1 MQALKTGFTREAGY
15 NLAIAAWREGQRFLL
30 IVMGAQTRSLS
41 FRDAKQLLRYGFI
54 ESGFEIA
61 EEPRQPTPPRPAGR
75 RTNAGA
81 TPCVP
86 ARPAAVS
93 PLGVRTGRRST
104 MATPKAFIFDAY
116 GTLFDVHSV
125 VEAGRAL
132 TRDPQALSLLWR
144 QKQLEYTWL
153 RTLMGRYEDFWA
165 VTEAALRFALGR
177 LGIAAGDE
185 AVARLMEA
193 YLSLATFPDVA
204 GALAGLAGTPLGIL
218 SNGSPRMLDAAVRSS
233 GLAGTFRHVL
243 SVDAVRAY
251 KPSPTVYELGPR
263 AFGVPAGDIL
273 FVSSNA
279 WDVAGAKAFGY
290 RTCWCNRLAAPM
302 DRLGVS
308 PDFEVRTLDEIPGSW
323 ASRRRRRGERPLVQL
338 VGEATHEEIAPHE
351 HGHAEQAVLVEQP
364 LERLGL
370 AHGFPGRVALEEA
383 GVRLDEEAPRAADE
397 AEGAVAVYGMRVEG
411 RLSYSTCASARARR
425 ASSEDGQRHVLS

>member
-1 MQALKTGFTREAGY
+1 
-15 NLAIAAWREGQRFLL
+15 
-30 IVMGAQTRSLS
+30 
-41 FRDAKQLLRYGFI
+41 
-54 ESGFEIA
+54 
-61 EEPRQPTPPRPAGR
+61 
-75 RTNAGA
+75 
-81 TPCVP
+81 
-86 ARPAAVS
+86 
-93 PLGVRTGRRST
+93 

-132 TRDPQALSLLWR
+132 ARDPQALSLLWR

-177 LGIAAGDE
+177 LGIVAGDE
-185 AVARLMEA
+185 AVARLMAA

-308 PDFEVRTLDEIPGSW
+308 PDFEVRTLDEIPGK
-323 ASRRRRRGERPLVQL
+323 
-338 VGEATHEEIAPHE
+338 
-351 HGHAEQAVLVEQP
+351 
-364 LERLGL
+364 LG
-370 AHGFPGRVALEEA
+370 
-383 GVRLDEEAPRAADE
+383 
-397 AEGAVAVYGMRVEG
+397 
-411 RLSYSTCASARARR
+411 
-425 ASSEDGQRHVLS
+425 

>member
-1 MQALKTGFTREAGY
+1 
-15 NLAIAAWREGQRFLL
+15 
-30 IVMGAQTRSLS
+30 
-41 FRDAKQLLRYGFI
+41 
-54 ESGFEIA
+54 
-61 EEPRQPTPPRPAGR
+61 
-75 RTNAGA
+75 
-81 TPCVP
+81 
-86 ARPAAVS
+86 
-93 PLGVRTGRRST
+93 

-177 LGIAAGDE
+177 LGIVAGNE

-204 GALAGLAGTPLGIL
+204 GTLAGLAGTPLGIL

-243 SVDAVRAY
+243 SVDAVKAY

-290 RTCWCNRLAAPM
+290 GTCWCNRLAAPM

-308 PDFEVRTLDEIPGSW
+308 PDFEVRTLDEIPGK
-323 ASRRRRRGERPLVQL
+323 
-338 VGEATHEEIAPHE
+338 
-351 HGHAEQAVLVEQP
+351 
-364 LERLGL
+364 LG
-370 AHGFPGRVALEEA
+370 
-383 GVRLDEEAPRAADE
+383 
-397 AEGAVAVYGMRVEG
+397 
-411 RLSYSTCASARARR
+411 
-425 ASSEDGQRHVLS
+425 